1 MVLYFELRYGTRL
14 GYASETPASEAS
26 EPRALARPPRASRR
40 HAK

>member
-14 GYASETPASEAS
+14 GYTSDTPASEPLAS
-26 EPRALARPPRASRR
+26 CC

>member
-26 EPRALARPPRASRR
+26 ELASRR